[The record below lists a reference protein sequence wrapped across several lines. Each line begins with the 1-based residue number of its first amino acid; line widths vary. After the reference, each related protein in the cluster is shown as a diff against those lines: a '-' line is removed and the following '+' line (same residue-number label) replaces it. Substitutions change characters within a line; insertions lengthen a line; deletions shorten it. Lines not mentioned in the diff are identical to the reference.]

1 MTRITLEHI
10 RAALDIPA
18 EEMRAA
24 LLAMAPEGRPMTP
37 PPGVEARQAGVLVLL
52 FPDEDDLLHLML
64 TRRTAH
70 LRGHSGQISFP
81 GGRRD
86 PHDVSFAAAA
96 LREACEEL
104 GVCDGVAVLGQ
115 LAAIYIPP
123 SDFEVF
129 PTVGALAVAPVLH
142 PNPDEVAEAF
152 SVPLA
157 RLLDARCKREEWRD
171 LNGYEMHVP
180 YYAFNGHK
188 VWGAT
193 ATILSE
199 FEQRLRAALPAD
211 VLAAVTSAPDCPE
224 STLF

>member
-1 MTRITLEHI
+1 MITLEHV
-10 RAALDIPA
+10 RAALALPA
-18 EEMRAA
+18 FDPAPAHRR
-24 LLAMAPEGRPMTP
+24 MAPTLPMLPQRPVKTSRS
-37 PPGVEARQAGVLVLL
+37 RQAGVLMLL
-52 FPDEDDLLHLML
+52 YPADGLRFIL
-64 TRRTAH
+64 TRRSDR

-129 PTVGALAVAPVLH
+129 PTVGALAAAPVLH